1 MSLCRIA
8 RAGKMSEVGASLWIS
23 LTINFI
29 KRFCYVQSSNNVL
42 SVDSK
47 YAFNL
52 DDRLKYL

>member
-1 MSLCRIA
+1 
-8 RAGKMSEVGASLWIS
+8 MSEVGASLWIS